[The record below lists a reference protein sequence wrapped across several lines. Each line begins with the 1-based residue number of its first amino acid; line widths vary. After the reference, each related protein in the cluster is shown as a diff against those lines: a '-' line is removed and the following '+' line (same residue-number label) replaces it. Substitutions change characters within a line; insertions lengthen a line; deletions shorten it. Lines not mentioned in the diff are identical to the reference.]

1 MNPQKILEET
11 RKAISNYAGEDS
23 DKWFYANRFVFARL
37 QLDERKTKT
46 QIKKEL
52 MEANKPC
59 HYCDKPFEKKV
70 GVHLHRLD
78 GERGY
83 SLENCALMHGDCHK
97 KYHAE
102 NPRDVRRGRPPKL
115 KYTGMELQVLEKVS
129 KRYDGH
135 TFIYWW
141 DFSPGFLDKI
151 GNYEA
156 VEFIKNDS
164 GERCLVPT
172 VALKGYLTE
181 ERQTSRGN
189 GNWGIK
195 VFKDRENELAF
206 EPGNKNDKW
215 LFLPVVWL
223 NDTQED

>member
-1 MNPQKILEET
+1 MNPQKILEVT

-59 HYCDKPFEKKV
+59 HYCNKPFEKKT

-83 SLENCALMHGDCHK
+83 SLNNSVLMHSDCHQ

-102 NPRDVRRGRPPKL
+102 NPRDISHGRS
-115 KYTGMELQVLEKVS
+115 S
-129 KRYDGH
+129 KRKGINSTAKISKRFSKRHDGH
-135 TFIYWW
+135 KYIYWW
-141 DFSPGFLDKI
+141 DIAPGFLDKI
-151 GNYEA
+151 NYYKA
-156 VEFIKNDS
+156 VEFIKKDTE
-164 GERCLVPT
+164 ERCCIPT
-172 VALKGYLTE
+172 STLRKYLTKK
-181 ERQTSRGN
+181 RQTSRVN

-195 VFKDRENELAF
+195 VLKDRENELAF
-206 EPGNKNDKW
+206 EPSNKNDKW

-223 NDTQED
+223 NDRQED